1 MKNFLVISLVVLL
14 TGCASLKEKF
24 CADAIV
30 PEKTVQIDPR
40 ALEECKELVLLPANN
55 PTFEGVLVN
64 TSANAVIYAECK
76 NKQHDSILL
85 IKKFANIKE

>member
-1 MKNFLVISLVVLL
+1 MKRYILLLFLLVLS
-14 TGCASLKEKF
+14 GCASLKEQF

-30 PEKTVQIDPR
+30 PEKVVKIDPR
-40 ALEECKELVLLPANN
+40 SLEECRDLVLLPANN

-64 TSANAVIYAECK
+64 TANNAVIYTECK